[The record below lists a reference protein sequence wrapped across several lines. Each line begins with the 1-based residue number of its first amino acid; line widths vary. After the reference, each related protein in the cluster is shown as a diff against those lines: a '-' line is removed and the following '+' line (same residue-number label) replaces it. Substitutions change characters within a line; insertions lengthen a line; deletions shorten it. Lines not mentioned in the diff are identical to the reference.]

1 MMNNSSN
8 RSRQPESIYT
18 SHNNFSSGELT
29 PTIQGRT
36 DLELYK
42 NGAETLINA
51 LVLPSGGITRRNGT
65 KMVHLFNE
73 HRTRVFAEL
82 KFNNALS
89 FLVVFEM
96 VNRQKGILG
105 VSVLREDELIEYFTV
120 NDIVLNPETFSFV
133 SYQGLLYVSFGLDYP
148 LHVLRP
154 NEKYILN
161 FSEQISKNIE
171 KTAPTNDVKKFLLQ
185 PHQANIRYYTDQ
197 KLSDFKTD
205 QVGTKKQLED
215 QAKQQI
221 MAMKDYYWNL
231 RQELILK
238 NEYVLTLSGT
248 DLVQKP
254 SEEKQEESWG
264 EKFSNWYYGKK
275 EGGKD
280 GKQTF
285 PWALD
290 KLKQEVDK
298 EGKTHTYTLEKT
310 LVREM
315 IPLADD
321 FLWVDFTFN
330 VRLKTDHKV
339 MLKMEML
346 DEHNEVYDQ
355 EHVIS
360 TRQGKYHNVSL
371 NNMYIQKNRFIN
383 NNIRTLSDIRLSITH
398 LIDQDSEEID
408 LDASD
413 KCYISHINYKLSI
426 RNKIDT
432 NKDVATFLTYS
443 PNNRQFPSISIPS
456 LFADQS
462 NSFSVLAHT
471 ICPQQFYVQEAQG
484 KTKYYTH
491 QTKPNY
497 NDQDFVQMRFDP
509 ETSDKINKIQIA
521 NLHGTWYNDPEDDT
535 VLKPIKRVF
544 MKSTEDSINKKLK
557 ETLDNFVYLE
567 DIATK
572 RVEVQTL
579 INGVHPDNINKTL
592 EKHQA
597 HITDQ
602 SDLYCNAIAMYNNRL
617 WCFGARDNI
626 HAVFVSAMGDF
637 TNFNMTYHNLLDV
650 KNPMNPFYV
659 VINSETSD
667 PILWTIPFAGELLI
681 GTTDGI
687 YSLKEGKREHGEFI
701 KLTKEIDLPLSDIKP
716 VVLAKSIFIVE
727 KGNKKIHNI
736 SFSKE
741 KGGFQLFDVTIYAE
755 HLFSQGILNMSGLTS
770 PFPMLFVQTRDRHF
784 KVLSFHYDLKM
795 FGWSQHILGGHGLIH
810 HMMAHNGAMYFYVV
824 RPPQEKSCRTSAHL
838 EKLSIATEPHKVP
851 QIDCYMR
858 YSHSD
863 DGAQRYRVLDQLAS
877 QLQQF
882 IDMDFNDHFN
892 SFSSFG
898 NVCFSADQMHFFE
911 VSFMK
916 EDFNKLSEG
925 YSGYFKDL
933 LINGKPVITMSKQT
947 QISIHYFMR
956 SLEYYGT
963 KRIKSVVDH
972 MAYTVQ
978 MLDQLYKNGVHY
990 FYGLT
995 PDAPL
1000 NHFLDMLGEFEP
1012 ILKEYQRWFNFIQD
1026 TDAKAIT
1033 VIPIT
1038 ITRKDDPSFTFNTH
1052 IFPLLANIQSS
1063 IEIIKDFV
1071 FSGEKIIEGVK
1082 KRPIINHVQ
1091 KRQFTT
1097 LLKELNQH
1105 FILHATDQ
1113 DFTLE
1118 KVNQIIQSHLSHLVD
1133 MPCMDE
1139 KTGEKIGKIKENVET
1154 IDLDVDENGSEHVR
1168 KTPLDKILVLEEQ
1181 LHGDIS
1187 LEPDEE
1193 DAKKG
1198 TGSDLLNT
1206 YNQYND
1212 DEVKYDHVNSG
1223 HYYYQDIKNLKKWLN
1238 EAVFTLSMF
1247 REKATYALKYI
1258 GFNQGIS
1265 DVSAYRIYLEKLYN
1279 DSVRHHSF
1287 LGFLRTL
1294 TDEDIKRILADEIRH
1309 SEIKPEYMKQ
1319 FYPSGNAFCV
1329 YSDGVIKLETL
1340 NDNKEDKESDIKT
1353 LLTPSSRIEVGFPY
1367 RFVVQSLPFIQDDQ
1381 VEYVPAQKTEY
1392 HVLLRNAKDVTIHI
1406 KDAANTKVVKS
1417 ITHKMPHAAD
1427 PVWFQNSENLY
1438 IQPFV
1443 EALDTPLKSGWQKV
1457 EVEGSIDHESKVT
1470 LVSDRPYPVTVL
1482 KVGIKSKLLGEYH

>member
-1 MMNNSSN
+1 MTPN
-8 RSRQPESIYT
+8 RTPETIYT

-36 DLELYK
+36 DLELYH

-65 KMVHLFNE
+65 QMVHLFNE

-89 FLVVFEM
+89 FLVVFET

-105 VSVLREDELIEYFTV
+105 VSVFRENELIEYFTV
-120 NDIVLNPETFSFV
+120 NQIVLNPETFSFV

-171 KTAPTNDVKKFLLQ
+171 KTAPVNDVKKFLFQ
-185 PHQANIRYYTDQ
+185 PHHANIRYYTDQ

-205 QVGTKKQLED
+205 QIHTKKQLED
-215 QAKQQI
+215 KAKQQI
-221 MAMKDYYWNL
+221 LEMKDYYWNL
-231 RQELILK
+231 PQQLVLK
-238 NEYVLTLSGT
+238 NEYVLTISGT
-248 DLVQKP
+248 DVVQTP
-254 SEEKQEESWG
+254 LETSEAKEESWS
-264 EKFSNWYYGKK
+264 EKLSNWYYGKK
-275 EGGKD
+275 DDKEKD
-280 GKQTF
+280 KKSF
-285 PWALD
+285 PWSLD

-310 LVREM
+310 LVREV

-339 MLKMEML
+339 VLKMEML
-346 DEHNEVYDQ
+346 DENNTVYDQ
-355 EHVIS
+355 EQVIS
-360 TRQGKYHNVSL
+360 NRQGKYHNVSL
-371 NNMYIQKNRFIN
+371 NNMYIQKSRFIDN
-383 NNIRTLSDIRLSITH
+383 KIRTLKFIRLSITH
-398 LIDQDSEEID
+398 LTEQDGNTID

-432 NKDVATFLTYS
+432 NKEAEKFLTYS
-443 PNNRQFPSISIPS
+443 PRNRQFPSISIPA
-456 LFADQS
+456 LFLDQS

-471 ICPQQFYVQEAQG
+471 ICPQQFYVQEGNG
-484 KTKYYTH
+484 KQKYYTH
-491 QTKPNY
+491 QTKPSY

-509 ETSDKINKIQIA
+509 KDADKIQIA
-521 NLHGTWYNDPEDDT
+521 NLQGAWYDDPDNDS
-535 VLKPIKRVF
+535 VMKKIKRDF
-544 MKSTEDSINKKLK
+544 MTATEASIKKKLK

-572 RVEVQTL
+572 RLEVQEL

-597 HITDQ
+597 YITDQ
-602 SDLYCNAIAMYNNRL
+602 SDIYCNAIAMYNNRL

-637 TNFNMTYHNLLDV
+637 SNFNMTYHTLLDV

-727 KGNKKIHNI
+727 KGAQKIHNL

-755 HLFSQGILNMSGLTS
+755 HLFAQGILSMSGLTS

-824 RPPQEKSCRTSAHL
+824 RPPQEKTCKASAHI
-838 EKLSIATEPHKVP
+838 EKLDIATEPHKVP
-851 QIDCYMR
+851 QVDCYMP

-863 DGAQRYRVLDQLAS
+863 DGAQRYRVIDQLAS
-877 QLQQF
+877 QLQQY
-882 IDMDFNDHFN
+882 INMDFSDE
-892 SFSSFG
+892 FG
-898 NVCFSADQMHFFE
+898 HTCFTADQMHFFE
-911 VSFMK
+911 ASFMR
-916 EDFNKLSEG
+916 EDFSKLSDG

-933 LINGKPVITMSKQT
+933 MINGKPVVGMSQKT
-947 QISIHYFMR
+947 QLAIHYFMR
-956 SLEYYGT
+956 SLEYYGS

-972 MAYTVQ
+972 MAYIVQ
-978 MLDQLYKNGVHY
+978 MLDQLYKTSIHY
-990 FYGLT
+990 FYGIT
-995 PDAPL
+995 PNTTVD
-1000 NHFLDMLGEFEP
+1000 NFVDMLGEFEP
-1012 ILKEYQRWFNFIQD
+1012 ILKEYQRWMTYLQE
-1026 TDAKAIT
+1026 TPAKELT
-1033 VIPIT
+1033 QIPLK
-1038 ITRKDDPSFTFNTH
+1038 ITRKDDPSFVLDTRV
-1052 IFPLLANIQSS
+1052 FPLLNHLNS
-1063 IEIIKDFV
+1063 EVELLTDFILTW
-1071 FSGEKIIEGVK
+1071 EELIEGVK

-1091 KRQFTT
+1091 KRQFTE
-1097 LLKELNQH
+1097 LLKELNQY
-1105 FILHATDQ
+1105 FVLHATDQ
-1113 DFTLE
+1113 DFTLD
-1118 KVNQIIQSHLSHLVD
+1118 KVNQIIQSHLED
-1133 MPCMDE
+1133 MPCIDE
-1139 KTGEKIGKIKENVET
+1139 KTGEKIKEKIEL

-1168 KTPLDKILVLEEQ
+1168 PTPLDKILALEEQ

-1193 DAKKG
+1193 DPKKSA
-1198 TGSDLLNT
+1198 GSDILNT

-1212 DEVKYDHVNSG
+1212 DEVKYDHVNTNF
-1223 HYYYQDIKNLKKWLN
+1223 YYHEDVKNLKKWLN
-1238 EAVFTLSMF
+1238 DEMFKFSMF
-1247 REKATYALKYI
+1247 REKATYALQYI
-1258 GFNQGIS
+1258 GFNQGLN

-1279 DSVRHHSF
+1279 DTVRHHSF

-1294 TDEDIKRILADEIRH
+1294 TEEDIKRILADEIRH
-1309 SEIKPEYMKQ
+1309 SDLKPDYMKK
-1319 FYPSGNAFCV
+1319 FYPTGNAFCV

-1340 NDNKEDKESDIKT
+1340 NEKESDIKT

-1367 RFVVQSLPFIQDDQ
+1367 RFVVQSLPFIQDEQ
-1381 VEYVPAQKTEY
+1381 IEYLPAQKTEY
-1392 HVLLRNAKDVTIHI
+1392 HVLLRNSKDVNIHI
-1406 KDAANTKVVKS
+1406 KDASGNKVVKS

-1427 PVWFQNSENLY
+1427 PIWFQNSENLY

-1443 EALDTPLKSGWQKV
+1443 EALDTPLKSGWEKV
-1457 EVEGSIDHESKVT
+1457 EVEGSIDHENKIT

>member
-1 MMNNSSN
+1 MTPNKK
-8 RSRQPESIYT
+8 PDTIYT

-36 DLELYK
+36 DLQLYQ

-65 KMVHLFNE
+65 QMVHLFNE

-82 KFNNALS
+82 KFNNSLS

-96 VNRQKGILG
+96 VNRAKSILG
-105 VSVLREDELIEYFTV
+105 VSVFREDKTNELIEYFTV

-171 KTAPTNDVKKFLLQ
+171 KTAPVDDVKKFLFQ
-185 PHQANIRYYTDQ
+185 PHHANIRYYTDQ
-197 KLSDFKTD
+197 KLANFKTD
-205 QVGTKKQLED
+205 QVHTKKQLED
-215 QAKQQI
+215 KAKAQI
-221 MAMKDYYWNL
+221 MEMKGYYMNL
-231 RQELILK
+231 PQQLIVK
-238 NEYVLTLSGT
+238 NEYVLTMSGS
-248 DLVQKP
+248 DVVQKP
-254 SEEKQEESWG
+254 SEEQIEEASWS
-264 EKFSNWYYGKK
+264 EKLSNWYYGKK
-275 EGGKD
+275 DKKGKND
-280 GKQTF
+280 ENQKKF

-310 LVREM
+310 LVREV

-321 FLWVDFTFN
+321 FSWVDFTFN

-339 MLKMEML
+339 VLKMEML
-346 DEHNEVYDQ
+346 DENNDVYDQ
-355 EHVIS
+355 EQIIS

-371 NNMYIQKNRFIN
+371 NNMYIQKNRFLDN
-383 NNIRTLSDIRLSITH
+383 KIRTLKSIRLSITH
-398 LIDQDSEEID
+398 LTEQTGDTID
-408 LDASD
+408 LDSSD
-413 KCYISHINYKLSI
+413 KLYISHINYKLSI

-432 NKDVATFLTYS
+432 NKEAEKFLTYS
-443 PNNRQFPSISIPS
+443 PSNRQFGSITIPA
-456 LFADQS
+456 LFLDQS

-471 ICPQQFYVQEAQG
+471 ICPQQFYVQEGNG
-484 KTKYYTH
+484 KQKFYTH
-491 QTKPNY
+491 QTKPSY
-497 NDQDFVQMRFDP
+497 NDQDFIQMRFDP
-509 ETSDKINKIQIA
+509 ETAEKVQIA
-521 NLHGTWYNDPEDDT
+521 NLQGAWYDDPMDDS
-535 VLKPIKRVF
+535 VLKQIKRDF
-544 MKSTEDSINKKLK
+544 MAATEASIKKKLK

-567 DIATK
+567 DVATK
-572 RVEVQTL
+572 RLEVQEL

-597 HITDQ
+597 YITDQ
-602 SDLYCNAIAMYNNRL
+602 SDIYCNAIAMYNNRL

-727 KGNKKIHNI
+727 KGAQKIHNL

-755 HLFSQGILNMSGLTS
+755 HLFGQGILSMSGLTS

-795 FGWSQHILGGHGLIH
+795 FGWSQHILGGNGLIH

-824 RPPQEKSCRTSAHL
+824 RPPQEKSCKASAHI
-838 EKLSIATEPHKVP
+838 EKLDIATEPHKVP
-851 QIDCYMR
+851 QVDCYMR

-863 DGAQRYRVLDQLAS
+863 DGAQRYRVIDQLAS

-882 IDMDFNDHFN
+882 IYLNDMDFNAN
-892 SFSSFG
+892 FG

-911 VSFMK
+911 ASFMK
-916 EDFNKLSEG
+916 EDFSKLSEG

-933 LINGKPVITMSKQT
+933 MINGKPVVGMSQKT
-947 QISIHYFMR
+947 QLAIHYFMR

-972 MAYTVQ
+972 MAYIVQ
-978 MLDQLYKNGVHY
+978 MLDHIYKTSIHY
-990 FYGLT
+990 FYGMT
-995 PDAPL
+995 P
-1000 NHFLDMLGEFEP
+1000 NMTVNNFIDMLGEFEP
-1012 ILKEYQRWFNFIQD
+1012 ILKEYQRWMTYLQD
-1026 TDAKAIT
+1026 TPAKELT
-1033 VIPIT
+1033 QIPIK
-1038 ITRKDDPSFTFNTH
+1038 ITRKDDPSFVLDTRV
-1052 IFPLLANIQSS
+1052 FPLLNNLNSQVELLTHFILTW
-1063 IEIIKDFV
+1063 ENL
-1071 FSGEKIIEGVK
+1071 IEGVK
-1082 KRPIINHVQ
+1082 KRPINNHLH
-1091 KRQFTT
+1091 KRQFTA
-1097 LLKELNQH
+1097 LLKDLNQY
-1105 FILHATDQ
+1105 FVLHATDQ
-1113 DFTLE
+1113 DFTLD
-1118 KVNQIIQSHLSHLVD
+1118 KVNQIIQSHLSD
-1133 MPCMDE
+1133 MACIDE
-1139 KTGEKIGKIKENVET
+1139 KTGEKVEKVNEKAET
-1154 IDLDVDENGSEHVR
+1154 IELDVDENGSEYVR
-1168 KTPLDKILVLEEQ
+1168 KTPLDKILALEEQ

-1193 DAKKG
+1193 DDVKNKKSA
-1198 TGSDLLNT
+1198 GSDILST
-1206 YNQYND
+1206 YNQYANE
-1212 DEVKYDHVNSG
+1212 DEVKYDDVKTNF
-1223 HYYYQDIKNLKKWLN
+1223 YYHQDVRNLKKWLN
-1238 EAVFTLSMF
+1238 DALFQFSMF
-1247 REKATYALKYI
+1247 REKATHALQYI
-1258 GFNQGIS
+1258 GFNQGIN

-1294 TDEDIKRILADEIRH
+1294 TEEDIKRILADEIRH
-1309 SEIKPEYMKQ
+1309 TEIKPEYMKT

-1329 YSDGVIKLETL
+1329 YSDGVVKLEAL
-1340 NDNKEDKESDIKT
+1340 GEKEDKESDIKT

-1367 RFVVQSLPFIQDDQ
+1367 RFVVKSLPFIQDEQ
-1381 VEYVPAQKTEY
+1381 VEYMPAQKTEY
-1392 HVLLRNAKDVTIHI
+1392 HVLLRNSKDVNIHI
-1406 KDAANTKVVKS
+1406 KDASGNKVVKS

-1427 PVWFQNSENLY
+1427 PIWYQNSENLY

-1443 EALDTPLKSGWQKV
+1443 EALDTPLKSGWQKL
-1457 EVEGSIDHESKVT
+1457 EVEGSIDHENKIT